1 MGFDLSDIELDL
13 SLSDEGVEVE
23 VGDGAYITVGRWG
36 SRKFKRAVQ
45 KYAGNK
51 FSQIQARM
59 VNRRKVG
66 GRQAEKDE
74 QEAAEIMANIMA
86 ESILLGW
93 RGLEYNGAEVMY
105 SRTKAVELLKDE
117 KLESFREFVEL
128 TAKDEENFRV
138 KKIEED
144 AGNLHSGSDTVSA

>member
-59 VNRRKVG
+59 INRRKVG
-66 GRQAEKDE
+66 GLSLIHISEPTRQPAT
-74 QEAAEIMANIMA
+74 
-86 ESILLGW
+86 
-93 RGLEYNGAEVMY
+93 
-105 SRTKAVELLKDE
+105 SRMP
-117 KLESFREFVEL
+117 S
-128 TAKDEENFRV
+128 
-138 KKIEED
+138 
-144 AGNLHSGSDTVSA
+144 SA